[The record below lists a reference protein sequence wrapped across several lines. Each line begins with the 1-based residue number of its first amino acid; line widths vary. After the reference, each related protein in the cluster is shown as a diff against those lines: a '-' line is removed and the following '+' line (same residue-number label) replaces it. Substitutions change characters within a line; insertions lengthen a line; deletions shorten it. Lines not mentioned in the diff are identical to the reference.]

1 VDGYLHS
8 EEEKQYKKEIW
19 EFNNREYL
27 EEQAIKEA
35 AAAAERRKLEEE
47 LKNCSPES
55 LEARNLAASVTA
67 AVAKARKGIPY
78 NSMWV
83 FGTIRESRR
92 PGGGCTQ
99 RCFTQPFWSGPL

>member
-67 AVAKARKGIPY
+67 AVAKARKVVT
-78 NSMWV
+78 S
-83 FGTIRESRR
+83 ESI
-92 PGGGCTQ
+92 
-99 RCFTQPFWSGPL
+99 FWCGSLCV